1 MIDPEFRDQAYQF
14 FIEEARELLQI
25 IESGLLTLRQD
36 PSKNKIHEIMRA
48 AHSIKGGAASV
59 ELNVIKTLSHRLE
72 DIFKA
77 LYNQEIDTE
86 LESLLLQ
93 AFDCLRNPLIEQIN
107 TGSFDEEAALEL
119 AEPILTQI
127 EAKLEDAMQA
137 AEDYIPTSA
146 DLGVDLVENIFE
158 VDVAKELE
166 SLERAIANPEE
177 YQVAGELRAAAEVLA
192 GFAELLSLPGFG
204 RLANVAEQAVNLH
217 PDRALEITQ
226 LALADFNAAR
236 DKVLAGD
243 RAEGGSPS
251 AALLAFI
258 ESSPSPKTAAELSQ
272 TLTESDVSFL
282 ETVIETEAGSL
293 DDVFGAWGQGESQDD
308 RVQEREI
315 DVSVISLD
323 DVFGGWG
330 EEESQDD
337 TAPES
342 KSLDNQQEIEVP
354 SLDNVFGSPPEQ
366 QPEEENVL
374 VQQGGEIPA
383 PSLDDVFGSSQEE
396 LPEEE
401 NVLVQQGG
409 EIPAPSLDDV
419 FGSPP
424 EQQPEE
430 ENVLVQQGGE
440 IPAPSLD
447 DVFGSSQEEL
457 PEEKNFVVEEE
468 ADIEILSLDD
478 VFGGSQ
484 EDDSFVQQPRKTE
497 TPRLDDVFGDFSEQ
511 QKEQQSIA
519 KKEEIEVEV
528 NTPTSIK
535 EAVDSIE
542 NIFLTLPSVE
552 QAPVPKVATKVAK
565 LVAPSAYSQQ
575 KNGTEKQEKK
585 SKAKTP
591 SGKNLSIRVDLSR
604 LEQMNNLVGELTIN
618 RNGLALQNEQL
629 QDTVKELLRRFR
641 NFQKIAGSLQELSDR
656 MVIAKERSD
665 RPPRWENGNLPPTNM
680 GVADKEDFDSLEMDS
695 YSQVYTV
702 LQEVLE
708 ETLQLEEAV
717 DDVALFAQQSNRT
730 IEEQRQML
738 VYLRDEL
745 MWARMLPLSEVLNR
759 FPRVLR
765 DLCTQYKKNVGLKMT
780 GTSVLVDK
788 AILEKLYD
796 PLVHLLRNAFD
807 HGMEMPEVREQQ
819 GKPKQGT
826 IEINSYHKGNQTI
839 VEIKDDGGGIDLDK
853 IVKKAVERGILSAK
867 ELDLTTTERLLDLI
881 FEPGFSTA
889 KQVSEISGRGVGLDI
904 VRSQLREIKGTVSV
918 NSVQGKGTTFTLRLP
933 LTLTIAKLL
942 VCSIGSTALALPS
955 DSIEEIIIPQPE
967 QIKRSGKERFLFWQQ
982 QVIPIYP
989 LVDLLEYA
997 CPIPPTVP
1005 SKVLAA
1011 SVNAPE
1017 DWALPLILLRWQDQ
1031 VFALEI
1037 ERLVTEQ
1044 ELVIKPL
1051 GESISPPSY
1060 IYGSTIL
1067 GDGTLI
1073 PTMDGSL
1080 LIEYVLGASAAPTVT
1095 RGGEVAIASEILQED
1110 PSKEIP
1116 LSRQTIKA
1124 NRVLVVDDSAALRRT
1139 LALSLQKAGY
1149 MVLQARDGKE
1159 ALTQLEKNDQVELVI
1174 CDIEM
1179 PNMNGFEFLAQRRK
1193 QPKMTGIPVAM
1204 LTSRSNPKHR
1214 QLAMQLGATA
1224 YFTKP
1229 YIEQDFLSQIEGLIG
1244 KGVSATAA
1252 AR

>member
-14 FIEEARELLQI
+14 FIEEATELLQI
-25 IESGLLTLRQD
+25 IESALLTLRQD
-36 PSKNKIHEIMRA
+36 TSNNKIHEIMRA

-107 TGSFDEEAALEL
+107 TLRFDEEAALEL
-119 AEPILTQI
+119 AEPILTKI

-272 TLTESDVSFL
+272 TLTEPDVSFL

-366 QPEEENVL
+366 QPEQENVL
-374 VQQGGEIPA
+374 VQRKGEIPA
-383 PSLDDVFGSSQEE
+383 PSLDDVFASPPEQQ
-396 LPEEE
+396 PEEK
-401 NVLVQQGG
+401 NFVVQQEGK
-409 EIPAPSLDDV
+409 IPAPSLDDV

-440 IPAPSLD
+440 IPGPSLD
-447 DVFGSSQEEL
+447 DVFGSP
-457 PEEKNFVVEEE
+457 PEE
-468 ADIEILSLDD
+468 
-478 VFGGSQ
+478 Q
-484 EDDSFVQQPRKTE
+484 
-497 TPRLDDVFGDFSEQ
+497 
-511 QKEQQSIA
+511 
-519 KKEEIEVEV
+519 EEIEVEV

-665 RPPRWENGNLPPTNM
+665 RPPRSENGNLPPTNM

-765 DLCTQYKKNVGLKMT
+765 DLCTQYQKNVRLKMT

-853 IVKKAVERGILSAK
+853 IAKKAVERGILSAK
-867 ELDLTTTERLLDLI
+867 EVDLTTTERLLDLI

-997 CPIPPTVP
+997 CPIPSTVP

-1031 VFALEI
+1031 IFALEI

-1073 PTMDGSL
+1073 PTLDGSL

-1095 RGGEVAIASEILQED
+1095 RGGEVAIAPEMLQED
-1110 PSKEIP
+1110 QSEEIP

-1139 LALSLQKAGY
+1139 VALSLQKAGY

-1179 PNMNGFEFLAQRRK
+1179 PNMNGFEFLVQRRK

-1204 LTSRSNPKHR
+1204 LTSRSSPKHR